1 MSCYLFADGGCET
14 LQELGTETHSEQMLL
29 EKNGAKR
36 LAQCRVATNL
46 QSIENTVFANFN
58 KVVFN
63 KMRYACNRQIL
74 GLLDKSMKEE

>member
-1 MSCYLFADGGCET
+1 MP
-14 LQELGTETHSEQMLL
+14 ELSAVTQRHIVSNAVG
-29 EKNGAKR
+29 KNGAKR

-46 QSIENTVFANFN
+46 QLTENTVPANFN
-58 KVVFN
+58 KVEFN